1 MHKEHALPAVSAVG
15 HRPNNVIPGATLIL
29 GLSVSFHFTV
39 KMTRRILRRRFRA
52 LVGGCISGNWEMSHY
67 HFNAGLL
74 LEL

>member
-15 HRPNNVIPGATLIL
+15 HRPNNVIPRATLIL